1 MGDGPAFETSDRTT
15 MFMLEKRGRATLSS
29 TKDDVLNRL
38 LVAHEAWYDVY
49 RDFEFAGRT
58 FPGYAEFHTMGEQY
72 VLVKRA
78 KLWGVSSHEYI
89 FFVEA
94 DNLDESSLG
103 ELVSFM
109 KTKAIEKVDPSV
121 PDHMQSFLS
130 LVIIADSADEET
142 LKTVRKIRFRKNFKL
157 GINGWADLRLA
168 VVNLESMKVVTNAMG
183 KDMKG
188 ALEANLF
195 DVETPGVKE

>member
-1 MGDGPAFETSDRTT
+1 MALLSKPQFAST
-15 MFMLEKRGRATLSS
+15 MFMLEKRGRAALSL

-49 RDFEFAGRT
+49 RDYEFAGRT
-58 FPGYAEFHTMGEQY
+58 FPGYAEFHTMGEKY

-89 FFVEA
+89 FFVKT
-94 DNLDESSLG
+94 DNLDEPLLN

-109 KTKAIEKVDPSV
+109 KTKAIEKVDPNA

-130 LVIIADSADEET
+130 LVVITDVADKQT
-142 LKTVRKIRFRKNFKL
+142 LKAVRKTRFRKDFKF
-157 GINGWADLRLA
+157 GINGWVDLRLA
-168 VVNLESMKVVTNAMG
+168 VVDLGSMKVVTNAMG
-183 KDMKG
+183 KEMKG
-188 ALEANLF
+188 SLEANLSV
-195 DVETPGVKE
+195 DETPGAKE